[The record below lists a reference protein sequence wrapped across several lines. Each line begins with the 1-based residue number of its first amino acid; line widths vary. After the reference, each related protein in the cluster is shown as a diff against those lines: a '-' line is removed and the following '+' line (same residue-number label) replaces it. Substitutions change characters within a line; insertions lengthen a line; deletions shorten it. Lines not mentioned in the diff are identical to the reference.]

1 MRTKFATKLRIKLCT
16 GFYKKKSVYPKYIWS
31 WTFWRRRIKIL

>member
-16 GFYKKKSVYPKYIWS
+16 GFYKKKACIPNIYEAGLSEDDGLKY
-31 WTFWRRRIKIL
+31 